1 MCSRRYKTTQLN
13 IIYDFKVF
21 ESSQL
26 CLILARKKVT
36 FLNNIAISR
45 EAEKRR
51 YRRDL
56 RLRLFLNRQSDAQK
70 PPDSTGCP

>member
-51 YRRDL
+51 DL
-56 RLRLFLNRQSDAQK
+56 RLRLLLNRQSDAQK